1 MENDPRL
8 DKLNR
13 EEEADFLI
21 VGSGL
26 AGLCAA
32 MYASRFGSVIIVT
45 KSNLNVSNSYWAQG
59 GIAAAMDPS
68 DSPVMHAEDTIK
80 AGRGLCNSEAVEIL
94 VREGKERIEDLISL
108 GLEFDSDKD
117 GFALGLEGG
126 HSKRRVLHAGG
137 SSTGKRMVEFFLDSI
152 SGDSNIRVMEYTT
165 LTDIIS
171 ENNTCYGAWGY
182 CQDKDEYVFIRAR
195 STILATGGASA
206 LFKRTTNPRG
216 ATGEG
221 IALAYRAGAEV
232 MDMEFIQFHPTAF
245 HTEEGESFLIS
256 EAVRGEGAYL
266 LDSSGRRFMQ
276 DYHELAELAPR
287 DLVSKAIYN
296 ELKKTGKEFVYLS
309 LEHLDSD
316 YIKKRF
322 ENIYKLC
329 SDYGYDMTRDHIPVA
344 PAAHYTIGGVK
355 TGLLGETNVAGLFCC
370 GEVACTG
377 VHGANR
383 LASNSLLECIVFSKR
398 AVEGASRNLQDDKND
413 VRPEYRPD
421 ELTSLTN
428 AAAEQEEQFKIW
440 EEKILNDT
448 NTYLGIVRNEQG
460 LRRFRTELSSVIKG
474 SGDLKGWFR
483 FKLDTMIDVC
493 RFILD
498 AAELR
503 KESRGA
509 HIREDYPE
517 EDDSFRNHIV
527 FKQGYEPSRVD
538 V

>member
-1 MENDPRL
+1 MENNPGVE
-8 DKLNR
+8 KQNR
-13 EEEADFLI
+13 EEKADFLI

-32 MYASRFGSVIIVT
+32 MYASRFGSVIVVT
-45 KSNLNVSNSYWAQG
+45 KSDLNVSNSYWAQG

-68 DSPVMHAEDTIK
+68 DSPVMHAEDTIN

-94 VREGKERIEDLISL
+94 VKEGKERIEDLISL
-108 GLEFDSDKD
+108 GLEFDSDED

-137 SSTGKRMVEFFLDSI
+137 SSTGKKMVEFFMENI
-152 SGDSNIRVMEYTT
+152 SADSNIRVMEYTT

-182 CQDKDEYVFIRAR
+182 RQDKDEYIFIRAR

-245 HTEEGESFLIS
+245 YTESGESFLIS

-266 LDSSGRRFMQ
+266 LDSNGRRFMK

-296 ELKKTGKEFVYLS
+296 ELKETGKEFVYLS

-329 SDYGYDMTRDHIPVA
+329 GEYGYDMSRDMIPVA

-355 TGLLGETNVAGLFCC
+355 TGLSGETNVRGLFCC

-398 AVEGASRNLQDDKND
+398 AVEGAIRNLESDDPAVN
-413 VRPEYRPD
+413 PEYRAD
-421 ELTSLTN
+421 DLTSLTD
-428 AAAEQEEQFKIW
+428 ATAEQEKEFKNW

-448 NTYLGIVRNEQG
+448 NTYLGIVRNENG
-460 LRRFRTELSSVIKG
+460 LRTFRKELSSVITR
-474 SGDLKGWFR
+474 SRDLKGWFR

-493 RFILD
+493 RFIMD

-517 EDDSFRNHIV
+517 EDDRFRNHIV
-527 FKQGYEPSRVD
+527 FKQGSKPSRTD